1 MFWMKLALK
10 MSSEIIK
17 NQLAMYQPNFLR
29 HGSTPLG
36 TFQNNLTTISERH
49 QQLMEHLL
57 RVRSSH
63 FSICDVGS
71 GTAEL
76 HSLLTQRCVGHT
88 YTGIEIV
95 PEMVSTS
102 SEQYPSARILNLDFL
117 DSAFKERFDF
127 LVVSG
132 TFNLPGRTPRR
143 RWEQFVFDVI
153 SKMYDLADVGIS
165 FNALTSFSTYQAKEL
180 FYLNPAKVVEFILG
194 NLSRFC
200 LVNCAYPL
208 YEVTYTVL
216 RPEIVKQQFGHDD
229 FGKYF

>member
-95 PEMVSTS
+95 PEMVST
-102 SEQYPSARILNLDFL
+102 
-117 DSAFKERFDF
+117 
-127 LVVSG
+127 VSG